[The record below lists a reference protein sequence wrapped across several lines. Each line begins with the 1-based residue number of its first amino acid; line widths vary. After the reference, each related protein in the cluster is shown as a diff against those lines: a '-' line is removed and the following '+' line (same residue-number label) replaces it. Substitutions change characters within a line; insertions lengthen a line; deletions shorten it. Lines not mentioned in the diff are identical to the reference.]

1 MGKNLFIIAGANGS
15 GKTTFIKDFN
25 KSKELVFVNADEIAK
40 NLSPSDLSKKRVEA
54 GKIFLRNIYD
64 YLSKGIIFIIE
75 TTLSGRYIK
84 KIIKTSKDYGYDVII
99 IYIFT
104 GNERVNFR
112 RIKGRVLKGE
122 HNIPTADIIRRYRR
136 SMNLF
141 QKEYK
146 NMANEWFLFYNG
158 EDDFE
163 EIAYLKENSLTVL
176 NEFLYKQ
183 FEDSI

>member
-64 YLSKGIIFIIE
+64 YLSKGITFIIE

-84 KIIKTSKDYGYDVII
+84 KIIKTSKDYGYIMVIM
-99 IYIFT
+99 
-104 GNERVNFR
+104 
-112 RIKGRVLKGE
+112 L
-122 HNIPTADIIRRYRR
+122 
-136 SMNLF
+136 
-141 QKEYK
+141 
-146 NMANEWFLFYNG
+146 
-158 EDDFE
+158 
-163 EIAYLKENSLTVL
+163 
-176 NEFLYKQ
+176 
-183 FEDSI
+183 